1 MPLKPDWPRYV
12 FEFPNEC
19 ELAAPTLEPFDREL
33 LLKKCCELELALR
46 IVEGLASRPD
56 GLKLSRDGVTGILP
70 VIMLPWRNEAALMPA
85 W

>member
-1 MPLKPDWPRYV
+1 M
-12 FEFPNEC
+12 
-19 ELAAPTLEPFDREL
+19 ELFDLEL

-46 IVEGLASRPD
+46 MADGFAVRPD

-70 VIMLPWRNEAALMPA
+70 VIMLPWRNEAALIPA